1 METVLGIAGR
11 QSSHLL
17 ADASQVASVRRTAMD
32 LCAILGFDAIAA
44 GEVALLV
51 TEAATN
57 VLKHAGHGEMLLRVT
72 GGGIEILALDKGP
85 GMASFHSSSAD
96 GTSTSGSYGVG
107 LGAMRR
113 LATQFDVYS
122 EPGKGTA
129 VVMAHWPRGAQPAAS
144 SIHYGAVCLPLPG
157 ETACGDSW
165 SLAWGPTSA
174 TALLADGLGHGPDAA
189 TASDLAAEV
198 AMRSPTLPA
207 GALLQSIHGALRGT
221 RGAAVAVACFN
232 MMSEQLQFAGIGNIS
247 AHLFQDDGQRRQLVS
262 HNGIVGSNM
271 RKVQEFPGDWG
282 TQTTLVL
289 HSDGLTSRWELTD
302 YPGLLRCHPA
312 LLAGVLYRD
321 FRRGRDDVSVLVLRD
336 RQGWQP

>member
-11 QSSHLL
+11 QSCHQL

-32 LCAILGFDAIAA
+32 LCADLGFDHTAA

-72 GGGIEILALDKGP
+72 GGGIEILVLDRGP
-85 GMASFHSSSAD
+85 GMASFHLSASD
-96 GTSTSGSYGVG
+96 GTSTAGSYGVG

-129 VVMAHWPRGAQPAAS
+129 IVMAHWPRGAVPAES
-144 SIHYGAVCLPLPG
+144 SMRCGAVCLPLPG

-165 SLAWGPTSA
+165 SLAWSATSA

-189 TASDLAAEV
+189 FASDLAAAV
-198 AMRSPTLPA
+198 AMRTPTLPA
-207 GALLQSIHGALRGT
+207 GALLQGIHGALRST
-221 RGAAVAVACFN
+221 RGAAVAVACFD
-232 MMSEQLQFAGIGNIS
+232 MMSEQLQFAGIGNIA
-247 AHLFQDDGQRRQLVS
+247 AHLIREDGQRRQLVS

-282 TQTTLVL
+282 TDATLVL
-289 HSDGLTSRWELTD
+289 HSDGLGSRWDLED

-336 RQGWQP
+336 RQGGQP